1 MLTAADAPTTAS
13 PAPAATPAMATG
25 TFNLGSIT
33 IDIFDLFVIAFTI
46 LIAIGVFRSLRA
58 KDKNKVAIGFGGISL
73 IVFLLMDVVMVQHW
87 FSA

>member
-1 MLTAADAPTTAS
+1 MLTAAAAVAT
-13 PAPAATPAMATG
+13 PAPAMATG
-25 TFNLGSIT
+25 TFNLGHIT
-33 IDIFDLFVIAFTI
+33 IDIFDLFVIAFTV
-46 LIAIGVFRSLRA
+46 LIAIGVFRSMRA